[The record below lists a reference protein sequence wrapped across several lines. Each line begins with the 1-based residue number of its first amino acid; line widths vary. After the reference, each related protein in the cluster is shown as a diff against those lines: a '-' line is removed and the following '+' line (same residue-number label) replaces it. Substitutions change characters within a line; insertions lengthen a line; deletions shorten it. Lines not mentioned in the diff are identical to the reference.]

1 MKIKLSDDL
10 SVNYLKVG
18 NGPHTIV
25 LLPGTFGTIEK
36 DFEKQLETL
45 DKEKFTLVSWDP
57 PGYGQ
62 SRPPYRD
69 FHDKNALRKDAHHVA
84 KLMELLEIETYSILG
99 FCAGGATGLIL
110 AAAYP
115 ERVLNVVVWGT
126 KAYVSDGDK
135 ENLKKFI
142 GGETLSESANDANLK
157 IYGAEE
163 LYRMYASSAD
173 AMMKAD
179 DICRDDLPK
188 VKCPV
193 LILHGEADNWIQKEH
208 PLYLAENLQN
218 AKIHFFPEGKHFIH
232 RVYAEEFNRIVE
244 NFVLQ

>member
-1 MKIKLSDDL
+1 MLS
-10 SVNYLKVG
+10 SI
-18 NGPHTIV
+18 T
-25 LLPGTFGTIEK
+25 
-36 DFEKQLETL
+36 
-45 DKEKFTLVSWDP
+45 
-57 PGYGQ
+57 GYGQ

-84 KLMELLEIETYSILG
+84 KLMEVINEMKCIQYPTVVKLPLHICDSFSLRAQMGTKLFDFFSPFQLLEIETYSILG